1 MHRTAAHNDV
11 VAHSDVAGD
20 HVGDHVEI
28 YEVGPRDGLQNEAF
42 QVPTEDKIALV
53 DALSQVGFAH
63 IEATSFVSPKWVPQL
78 ADAAAV
84 MDGIQRRD
92 GVRYAVLTPNM
103 KGFDAAAAAGAD
115 EVAIFGAASEGFSQK
130 NINCSIA
137 ESIDRFAPVA
147 AAANAAGISLRGYV
161 SCVIACPYDGVTYP
175 AMVADVTARMLD
187 IGCREVSLGDT
198 VGAGSPDDVRRL
210 LDVVCGRFDAGM
222 LAGHFHDT
230 GGVAVQNVM
239 AALDYGVRV
248 FDAAIGG
255 LGGCPYAPGA
265 RGNVDS
271 RSVYDALT
279 AAGWQTGLDPAALD
293 RAGQMMQRI
302 ASTSTSASASAS
314 DSIKSTTGDG
324 GDADD

>member
-1 MHRTAAHNDV
+1 MAAHNSMA
-11 VAHSDVAGD
+11 AHNGAVAGRA
-20 HVGDHVEI
+20 GNHVEI

-53 DALSQVGFAH
+53 DALSRVGFAH

-84 MDGIQRRD
+84 MDGIQRQD
-92 GVRYAVLTPNM
+92 GVRYVVLTPNM
-103 KGFDAAAAAGAD
+103 KGFEAAVAAGAD

-161 SCVIACPYDGVTYP
+161 SCVIACPYDGVTDP
-175 AMVADVTARMLD
+175 VIVADVTARMLD
-187 IGCREVSLGDT
+187 MGCREVSLGDT

-239 AALDYGVRV
+239 AALDYGLRV

-302 ASTSTSASASAS
+302 ASNNANIS
-314 DSIKSTTGDG
+314 DSVKSATGDG